1 MLDSTLE
8 LIRAGLKTDQTLAPG
23 DRAKIISLIRGNGKA
38 HLPPPPDTGPRLLRR
53 SEAAARLGR
62 TVRNIDQ
69 LCQQG
74 ILVKRKFPGR
84 QRSAGI
90 LESSLV
96 AAISAAA

>member
-1 MLDSTLE
+1 MQHITFEAIKVILKADTTIPPRE
-8 LIRAGLKTDQTLAPG
+8 RAETLAFL
-23 DRAKIISLIRGNGKA
+23 RNGKSVPEQVA
-38 HLPPPPDTGPRLLRR
+38 DTGPRLLRR

-62 TVRNIDQ
+62 TVRSIDQ

-74 ILVKRKFPGR
+74 ILVKRTFPGR

-96 AAISAAA
+96 AAISATA